1 MSNIQPYV
9 GSGLVRDARRS
20 GRAIS
25 RYQAFGQVRIA
36 KVDIETDVALAKV
49 DIETDVALAKEDA
62 VTTATGAAMGSVV
75 RVAQL
80 QRQLEQIAPEAAG
93 RLAFLADD
101 HMLSMG
107 DIMQDLRRELRR
119 R

>member
-9 GSGLVRDARRS
+9 DGGGVLSDVRRS

-25 RYQAFGQVRIA
+25 RYVTGGQVRVA
-36 KVDIETDVALAKV
+36 KVDTDTDVVLAKV
-49 DIETDVALAKEDA
+49 DAI
-62 VTTATGAAMGSVV
+62 TTATGAAMGSVV
-75 RVAQL
+75 RVAQG
-80 QRQLEQIAPEAAG
+80 QRHLEQLAPEAAG

-101 HMLSMG
+101 LMPSMG
-107 DIMQDLRRELRR
+107 DVMADLRRELRR

>member
-1 MSNIQPYV
+1 MSSIQPYID
-9 GSGLVRDARRS
+9 GGGLIRDARRS
-20 GRAIS
+20 GRTIS
-25 RYQAFGQVRIA
+25 RYQAAGQVRVA
-36 KVDIETDVALAKV
+36 KVDTETDIALAKV
-49 DIETDVALAKEDA
+49 DAI
-62 VTTATGAAMGSVV
+62 TTATGTAMGSVV
-75 RVAQL
+75 RVAQA
-80 QRQLEQIAPEAAG
+80 QRQLEQLAPEAAG